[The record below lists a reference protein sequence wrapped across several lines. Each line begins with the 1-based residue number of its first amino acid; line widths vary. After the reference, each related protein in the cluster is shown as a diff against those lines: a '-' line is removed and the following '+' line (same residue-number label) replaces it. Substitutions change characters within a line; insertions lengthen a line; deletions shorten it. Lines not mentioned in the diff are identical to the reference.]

1 MAAKHFGFRLLL
13 VACGAL
19 LPAGCTF
26 LPASGPNPVAIT
38 HSADVTFNPAP
49 KGLGIDYVVVP
60 LSNSVLSY
68 FEEETPTSLAGFKAG
83 HGPAP
88 VQVFGPGDI
97 VQVTIFEAEAGGL
110 FIPSDAGSRPGNYVS
125 LPQQTVDTSGAI
137 AVPYAGRVVV
147 AGKTPEEVGATIE
160 KDLAARAIEPQVVI
174 TLVQSHA
181 NVVSVLG
188 DVNTPQELAISSGER
203 ILDEIARA
211 GGLTT
216 PGAETYVTLVRRG
229 NKATVL
235 FDTLVQN
242 PHENLFVAAGDTIY
256 VDRDRRTFLVFG
268 AAAQNGRVDF
278 GEAGLSLAEAVAK
291 AGGLID
297 QRAEPS
303 AVFDYRIMPRDEVA
317 KLGIDLSRHSGN
329 LIPVIFQVD
338 LKDPTGFFAAESFQ
352 MRDKDIVYI
361 GNSSATDLT
370 KFLSMLT
377 TVTDSAAITTSDVL
391 TTRDSLRALGH

>member
-1 MAAKHFGFRLLL
+1 M
-13 VACGAL
+13 
-19 LPAGCTF
+19 
-26 LPASGPNPVAIT
+26 
-38 HSADVTFNPAP
+38 
-49 KGLGIDYVVVP
+49 
-60 LSNSVLSY
+60 
-68 FEEETPTSLAGFKAG
+68 
-83 HGPAP
+83 
-88 VQVFGPGDI
+88 
-97 VQVTIFEAEAGGL
+97 
-110 FIPSDAGSRPGNYVS
+110 
-125 LPQQTVDTSGAI
+125 
-137 AVPYAGRVVV
+137 
-147 AGKTPEEVGATIE
+147 
-160 KDLAARAIEPQVVI
+160 
-174 TLVQSHA
+174 
-181 NVVSVLG
+181 
-188 DVNTPQELAISSGER
+188 
-203 ILDEIARA
+203 
-211 GGLTT
+211 
-216 PGAETYVTLVRRG
+216 
-229 NKATVL
+229 L